1 MSTAAQK
8 AQNLA
13 EIAEAN
19 GSAEV
24 VAKSQTGLSFT
35 DQQLGQITSIDDA
48 LSALAD
54 AGLGVS
60 GIEDFGSGFVL
71 TDKDQLKG
79 AEMLLLQWRFSE
91 GDFGPFVSVAALTR
105 DGRRVIF
112 NDGSTGIYKQ
122 LRTVTLTRLKNGET
136 NMQAGLTATNG
147 LKESTYTYEDE
158 KGVKR
163 PASTYYLS

>member
-13 EIAEAN
+13 EIEAAN
-19 GSAEV
+19 ASAV
-24 VAKSQTGLSFT
+24 VAKSQTGLTFD
-35 DQQLGQITSIDDA
+35 DQQLGQITSIDQA
-48 LSALAD
+48 LTALAD
-54 AGLGVS
+54 KGLSVS
-60 GIEDFGSGFVL
+60 GIEEFGSGFVL
-71 TDKDQLKG
+71 TEKDQLKG
-79 AEMLLLQWRFSE
+79 AEMLLLQWRFSD

-112 NDGSTGIYKQ
+112 NDGSSGIYKQ

-136 NMQAGLTATNG
+136 NMQAGLTATHG

-158 KGVKR
+158 QGVKR